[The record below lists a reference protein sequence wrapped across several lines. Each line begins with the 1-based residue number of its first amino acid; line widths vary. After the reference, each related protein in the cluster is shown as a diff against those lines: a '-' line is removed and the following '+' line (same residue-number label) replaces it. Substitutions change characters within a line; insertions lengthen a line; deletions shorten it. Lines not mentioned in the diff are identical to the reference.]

1 VCASFSTNNRIN
13 CSGCVA
19 SSELCSWCG
28 TATTGSCHAA
38 SGTGAAALCTFLLNG
53 QLLSGAAAAGQC
65 INNTVPNYCPTYQ
78 KACECKADPDCVPCL
93 GAQQTTANDCS
104 VETRCVAKSEAAA
117 RCTANAAYNRS
128 LLVTDALALNCA
140 TLPDTCP
147 ALDAVITAAATTAAA
162 ATTTAVGGSGGP
174 SNSSSTT
181 TGGALPDAC
190 DAISI
195 VEECKTRCVTAD
207 KIDQCTCS
215 GSNKII
221 SCVAATTVATVTS
234 TAATVAA
241 ASALFHTGLLIRW
254 AL

>member
-38 SGTGAAALCTFLLNG
+38 SGPAAALLCTI
-53 QLLSGAAAAGQC
+53 LLSGQVLSGATAVGQC
-65 INNTVPNYCPTYQ
+65 INNTVPNYCPTYPT
-78 KACECKADPDCVPCL
+78 ACECKADPDCVPCL
-93 GAQQTTANDCS
+93 GAQQTAADCS
-104 VETRCVAKSEAAA
+104 VESRCVAKSEAAA

-128 LLVTDALALNCA
+128 LLVTDALALNCM

-147 ALDAVITAAATTAAA
+147 ALDAAISAAAA
-162 ATTTAVGGSGGP
+162 ATTTRAA
-174 SNSSSTT
+174 TT

-195 VEECKTRCVTAD
+195 VEECKTRCGAAD
-207 KIDQCTCS
+207 KIDQCTCN
-215 GSNKII
+215 GANKII
-221 SCVAATTVATVTS
+221 SCFGATTVATVTS
-234 TAATVAA
+234 AAATVVA
-241 ASALFHTGLLIRW
+241 ASALFHTGLLIRL